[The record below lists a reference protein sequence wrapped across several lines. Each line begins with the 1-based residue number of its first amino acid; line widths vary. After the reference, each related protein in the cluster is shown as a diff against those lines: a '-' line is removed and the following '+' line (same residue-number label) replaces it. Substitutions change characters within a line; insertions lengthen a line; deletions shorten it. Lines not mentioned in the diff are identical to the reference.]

1 MGAGGK
7 VGGEFYRLPL
17 DDLSNMKAAEL
28 VARVGSA
35 GALRW
40 LALRLEMMRGEPGGI
55 ELNDTYRVNALC
67 SALSVSG
74 SLPVTA
80 GELRDWLDELAE
92 MGLIDED
99 KWREGIVF
107 HEYTDYLVCRR
118 CAVVQSARRAARAR
132 WDARNGGDAQ

>member
-1 MGAGGK
+1 MGAAGK
-7 VGGEFYRLPL
+7 VGGEFYRLPI
-17 DDLSNMKAAEL
+17 DDLSDMKAAEL
-28 VARVGSA
+28 VSRVGAA

-80 GELRDWLDELAE
+80 DELVEWLNELAD
-92 MGLIDED
+92 MRLIDAN
-99 KWREGIVF
+99 KWRLGVVY
-107 HEYTDYLVCRR
+107 HEYTDYLVTRR
-118 CAVVQSARRAARAR
+118 CLTIQSARRAARAR
-132 WDARNGGDAQ
+132 WDARDGGAK